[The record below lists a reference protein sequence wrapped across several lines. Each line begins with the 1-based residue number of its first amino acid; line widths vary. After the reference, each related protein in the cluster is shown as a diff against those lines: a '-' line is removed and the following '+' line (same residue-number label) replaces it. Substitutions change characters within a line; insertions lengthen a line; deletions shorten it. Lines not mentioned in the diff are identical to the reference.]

1 MVYLISFAATIP
13 GVSKLIRYLM
23 KVMIRMEMTGWIDL
37 YVDRKVYMQMM
48 ALGAASYAV
57 IAVLEYRKINKVP
70 MDEALKNAE

>member
-1 MVYLISFAATIP
+1 
-13 GVSKLIRYLM
+13 
-23 KVMIRMEMTGWIDL
+23 
-37 YVDRKVYMQMM
+37 MM